1 MTEKNKAIRWTETAL
16 IALFLLALILPQL
29 IGSEE
34 TAVRDSDAERAG
46 DISSVADLRD
56 KRFAVVLGS
65 FGDIMV
71 LKLFPD
77 AKMNWVVDWAEECI
91 QVAQG
96 KADAVLWEAS
106 SLNEMVKQYPV
117 LMALPEAVDQ
127 VEYHWCTQKTE
138 EGGRLRQ
145 EINAF
150 IAELRAE
157 GLLEEIYHRWEDPET
172 APDHV
177 EEYPMTAAPQGE
189 LKVVSCLDW
198 QPVCY
203 LNGNNACGSM
213 IELVYRFCAWAGY
226 TPVME
231 YTDIQSIQAGFS
243 TGRYDL
249 LAYGIEWRDETA
261 EACYF
266 TDSIMADDIYAVI
279 LKSRY
284 AGAERETAAEEAVP
298 VGKAEKFWNELLS
311 SLDKNFI
318 REDRWKSLL
327 SGLGVTASLAVL
339 SILFGTVLGGVIC
352 AMRMSRHPLP
362 NAFARIYIRW
372 LQGMPIVLMLLF
384 LYYVVFSK
392 SGVQAFW
399 VCVLGFSLDF
409 SAYASE
415 LFRGG
420 IQAVPPG
427 QQKAAKALGFKPFT
441 AFRHVVFPQMVIH
454 CLPVYVGQVIST
466 VKLTSVA
473 GYISVMDLTRV
484 SDLIRSR
491 TYEAFF
497 PLIVTALIYFAVAW
511 LLTLLLKALENRIDP
526 TRRKRQI
533 KGVIIHAD

>member
-1 MTEKNKAIRWTETAL
+1 MEKNKAIRWAEAAL
-16 IALFLLALILPQL
+16 ITLFLLALILTQV
-29 IGSEE
+29 IGGEE
-34 TAVRDSDAERAG
+34 TAVQGPPEKNAG
-46 DISSVADLRD
+46 GISSAADLQD
-56 KRFAVVLGS
+56 KRFSVVLGS
-65 FGDIMV
+65 AFDLMIHRI
-71 LKLFPD
+71 FPD
-77 AKMNWVVDWAEECI
+77 AKVNLVSDWAEECI

-106 SLNEMVKQYPV
+106 SLNELAEQYPD
-117 LMALPEAVDQ
+117 LMALPEAVAQ
-127 VEYHWCTQKTE
+127 LEYRWCAQKNE
-138 EGGRLRQ
+138 KGEKLRQ
-145 EINAF
+145 EVNTF
-150 IAELRAE
+150 IEELHAEN
-157 GLLEEIYHRWEDPET
+157 LLEEIYRRWEDPET

-177 EEYPMTAAPQGE
+177 EEFPTTGTPQGE
-189 LKVVSCLDW
+189 LRVVSCLDW

-203 LNGNNACGSM
+203 LNGDNACGFM
-213 IELVYRFCAWAGY
+213 IELLYRFCAWAGY
-226 TPVME
+226 TPTAE
-231 YTDIQSIQAGFS
+231 YVDFQSVQAGFA
-243 TGRYDL
+243 TGKYDL
-249 LAYGIEWRDETA
+249 LVYGMEWREESAEILNYTA
-261 EACYF
+261 PVM
-266 TDSIMADDIYAVI
+266 TDDVYAVI

-284 AGAERETAAEEAVP
+284 AGAGQETAAENSLP
-298 VGKAEKFWNELLS
+298 VTKAEKFWKGLLS

-327 SGLGVTASLAVL
+327 SGLGVTVSLSVL
-339 SILFGTVLGGVIC
+339 SILLGTVLGGLIC

-372 LQGMPIVLMLLF
+372 LQGMPIVLMLLI

-392 SGVQAFW
+392 SGIQAFW

-415 LFRGG
+415 MFRSG

-427 QQKAAKALGFKPFT
+427 QQKAAKALGFKPSA

-454 CLPVYVGQVIST
+454 CLPVYVGEVIST

-497 PLIVTALIYFAVAW
+497 PLIVTALVYFLVAW
-511 LLTLLLKALENRIDP
+511 LLTLLLKALENSIDP
-526 TRRKRQI
+526 TRRKRKI
-533 KGVIIHAD
+533 KGVTIHAD

>member
-1 MTEKNKAIRWTETAL
+1 MEKNKAIRRAEAAL
-16 IALFLLALILPQL
+16 IALFLLALILPQV

-34 TAVRDSDAERAG
+34 TAAQELQLESAG
-46 DISSVADLRD
+46 GISSVSDLRD
-56 KRFAVVLGS
+56 KRFAVVVGS
-65 FGDIMV
+65 SYDI
-71 LKLFPD
+71 LFPKLFPD
-77 AKMNWVVDWAEECI
+77 AEMTYVTDWAEECI

-106 SLNEMVKQYPV
+106 SLNELAEQYPE
-117 LMALPEAVDQ
+117 LMPLPEVVTQ
-127 VEYHWCTQKTE
+127 LEFRWCTQKNE
-138 EGGRLRQ
+138 KGEKLLR
-145 EINAF
+145 EVNAF
-150 IAELRAE
+150 IAELKTE
-157 GLLEEIYHRWEDPET
+157 NLLEEIYRRWEDPET

-177 EEYPMTAAPQGE
+177 EEFPMTGAPKGE

-203 LNGNNACGSM
+203 LNNGSACGFM
-213 IELVYRFCAWAGY
+213 IELMYRFCAWAGY
-226 TPVME
+226 MPVAE
-231 YTDIQSIQAGFS
+231 YTDFQSVQAGFA
-243 TGRYDL
+243 TGKYDL
-249 LAYGIEWRDETA
+249 LVYGMEWREETA
-261 EACYF
+261 EVLNYTEPIM
-266 TDSIMADDIYAVI
+266 TDDVYAVI

-284 AGAERETAAEEAVP
+284 AGAGQETAAEDAVP
-298 VGKAEKFWNELLS
+298 AAKAEKFWNGLLS
-311 SLDKNFI
+311 SLDKNFV
-318 REDRWKSLL
+318 REERWKMLL
-327 SGLGVTASLAVL
+327 SGLGVTVSLSVL
-339 SILFGTVLGGVIC
+339 SILFGTVLGGCIC
-352 AMRMSRHPLP
+352 LMRMSRHSLP

-372 LQGMPIVLMLLF
+372 LQGMPIVLMLLI

-392 SGVQAFW
+392 SGIQAFW

-415 LFRGG
+415 MFRGG
-420 IQAVPPG
+420 IQAVPQG
-427 QQKAAKALGFKPFT
+427 QQKAAKALGFRRFA
-441 AFRHVVFPQMVIH
+441 AFRYVIFPQMVIH

-533 KGVIIHAD
+533 KGVTVHAD

>member
-1 MTEKNKAIRWTETAL
+1 MTEKTKAIRRAEAAL
-16 IALFLLALILPQL
+16 IALFLLALILPQV

-34 TAVRDSDAERAG
+34 TAARGSQVEIADG
-46 DISSVADLRD
+46 ISAAADLQD

-65 FGDIMV
+65 AYDLMIP
-71 LKLFPD
+71 KLYPD
-77 AKMNWVVDWAEECI
+77 AKVNLVTDWAEECI

-106 SLNEMVKQYPV
+106 SLNELAEQYPD
-117 LMALPEAVDQ
+117 LMALPEAVSQ
-127 VEYHWCTQKTE
+127 LEYRWCTQKNE
-138 EGGRLRQ
+138 KGEKLLK
-145 EINAF
+145 EVDAF
-150 IAELRAE
+150 IEELKAEN
-157 GLLEEIYHRWEDPET
+157 LLDEIYRRWEDPEN

-177 EEYPMTAAPQGE
+177 EAFPMIGTPKGE
-189 LKVVSCLDW
+189 LKMVSCLDW

-203 LNGNNACGSM
+203 LNGENACGFM
-213 IELVYRFCAWAGY
+213 IELMYRFCAWAGY
-226 TPVME
+226 APAAE
-231 YTDIQSIQAGFS
+231 YVDFQSVQAGFA
-243 TGRYDL
+243 TGKYDL
-249 LAYGIEWRDETA
+249 LVYGMEWRDETA
-261 EACYF
+261 EVLNYTAPVM
-266 TDSIMADDIYAVI
+266 TDDVYAVI

-284 AGAERETAAEEAVP
+284 AGQQTAAEDAAP
-298 VGKAEKFWNELLS
+298 VSKAEKFWNGLLS
-311 SLDKNFI
+311 SLDKNFV

-327 SGLGVTASLAVL
+327 SGLGVTVSLSVL
-339 SILFGTVLGGVIC
+339 SILFGTFLGGFVC
-352 AMRMSRHPLP
+352 LMRMSRHSLP

-372 LQGMPIVLMLLF
+372 LQGMPIVLMLLI

-392 SGVQAFW
+392 SGIQAFW

-415 LFRGG
+415 MFRGG
-420 IQAVPPG
+420 IQAVPQG
-427 QQKAAKALGFKPFT
+427 QQKAAKALGFKPFA

-497 PLIVTALIYFAVAW
+497 PLIVTALIYFLVAW
-511 LLTLLLKALENRIDP
+511 LLTLLLKALENRVDP
-526 TRRKRQI
+526 TRRTRQI
-533 KGVIIHAD
+533 KGVIVHAD